1 MSKKKLLA
9 AAAVVPVVAAGV
21 RRFMNKSEAT
31 PASPAPT
38 TTDTP
43 TFDEAELGGEVHPD
57 LLKILV
63 DPADKGPLELSAD
76 GKFLV
81 NPRNGYR
88 YPIRRGIPVMLLE
101 EGRKYQDPSL
111 VKQAEGE
118 Q

>member
-9 AAAVVPVVAAGV
+9 AAAVVPVAVAGV
-21 RRFMNKSEAT
+21 RRFLDKTQSQ
-31 PASPAPT
+31 PAPSAPTLAT
-38 TTDTP
+38 TAI
-43 TFDEAELGGEVHPD
+43 DEAELGGEVNPD

-63 DPADKGPLELSAD
+63 DPADKGPLELSED
-76 GKFLV
+76 GKFLI

-111 VKQAEGE
+111 VKQPEGE